1 MDRET
6 VLASVLFGLVAAGI
20 AWAIMDGQ
28 RRYDAYLA
36 DNPPPQVA
44 ENDAYLADNPPPQAA
59 EDDAS
64 VRSIFSLG
72 RANRERV
79 SDKQYWGLPLALVA
93 IGAYVWLLVI
103 AFGEGAGWGFAVL
116 LGNGAG
122 VLVFTLCHPDKAL
135 RTALLLY
142 GCGGG
147 LLLLMFY
154 GN

>member
-6 VLASVLFGLVAAGI
+6 VLVTLLFAFVAAGI
-20 AWAIMDGQ
+20 AWVLMEGQ
-28 RRYDAYLA
+28 RRHDAYLA

-44 ENDAYLADNPPPQAA
+44 E
-59 EDDAS
+59 DDAS
-64 VRSIFSLG
+64 GRSIFSLDWG
-72 RANRERV
+72 NRERV
-79 SDKQYWGLPLALVA
+79 SDKQYWGLPLALTA

-103 AFGEGAGWGFAVL
+103 AFGEGAGWGFLVL
-116 LGNGAG
+116 MGNGGG
-122 VLVFTLCHPDKAL
+122 VLVFVLFHPEKAL

-147 LLLLMFY
+147 LILLMFY

>member
-6 VLASVLFGLVAAGI
+6 VLVTLLFAFVAAGI
-20 AWAIMDGQ
+20 AWVLMEGQ
-28 RRYDAYLA
+28 RRHDAYLA

-44 ENDAYLADNPPPQAA
+44 EDDAYLADNPPPQVA

-64 VRSIFSLG
+64 GRSIFSLDWG
-72 RANRERV
+72 NRERV
-79 SDKQYWGLPLALVA
+79 SDKQYWGLPLALTA

-103 AFGEGAGWGFAVL
+103 AFGEGAGWGFLVL
-116 LGNGAG
+116 LGNGVG
-122 VLVFTLCHPDKAL
+122 VLVFVLFHPEKAL

-147 LLLLMFY
+147 RSC
-154 GN
+154 